1 MAALGIL
8 FYSAIAAHVFDV
20 AVGYQEREASIQE
33 AGRILTGKAIL
44 NLPLA
49 LRQEVEV
56 WHSRQQERLRLAKSM
71 EAAVNRA
78 TSLEAEAPPVDALG
92 ILLSRAKLAGS
103 GDHEAL
109 LAEAARR
116 ASAFQ
121 EELDRQRL
129 KLQTRR
135 KVDEGHQPLLAM
147 ADLMQQRDDLAE
159 LHRKAEAELCSLQA
173 LWNIRVIYDAE
184 IGRQFPEQLQE
195 VQAAL
200 AETNATHT
208 MKVFSSDLERQAA
221 LAEAARRQ
229 AAFQEEPWMELQKQR
244 QKLQKRSKVKSAPVE
259 LGRLLEDEAT
269 AQALKLDREAAM
281 AECRERSRGLLLL
294 GVAVF
299 DEELQKQRQQMK
311 KRRKVL
317 QKQGGPEQVPDP
329 LDACRT
335 MADQEVLTK
344 LTREQAEAQAQC
356 QAMAAGNGMLDAWEQ
371 LGSAWAQMQILGK
384 RLMPTTLHN

>member
-1 MAALGIL
+1 M
-8 FYSAIAAHVFDV
+8 F
-20 AVGYQEREASIQE
+20 
-33 AGRILTGKAIL
+33 
-44 NLPLA
+44 LPIGPGGL
-49 LRQEVEV
+49 VSKD
-56 WHSRQQERLRLAKSM
+56 W
-71 EAAVNRA
+71 
-78 TSLEAEAPPVDALG
+78 
-92 ILLSRAKLAGS
+92 
-103 GDHEAL
+103 
-109 LAEAARR
+109 
-116 ASAFQ
+116 
-121 EELDRQRL
+121 EELDANACGMLEDVWNEFR
-129 KLQTRR
+129 
-135 KVDEGHQPLLAM
+135 
-147 ADLMQQRDDLAE
+147 ADAGTAAE
-159 LHRKAEAELCSLQA
+159 
-173 LWNIRVIYDAE
+173 
-184 IGRQFPEQLQE
+184 E

-229 AAFQEEPWMELQKQR
+229 AAFQEELQKQR

-281 AECRERSRGLLLL
+281 AECREFLASGADSDKWEELLKGWEAMKEDIAEVSNQDFEAKEKASVWASAAKMEDVNHDEQLALL
-294 GVAVF
+294 EEAARRVAVF